1 MDSKKEIKAAITKLT
16 DALSSEDPSSKLPE
30 IVKKF
35 TAGDAKAKDKTAKVL
50 LETAA
55 GVTDAIVWWLYRGMT
70 CTEKGTCYGG
80 SQTDPVCAWVY
91 DWTQTN
97 TPHTRAFVLQLFPAF
112 VWAYYAGYSGL
123 LRRRSDADAASFNFS
138 GVEACLLAVHNLNVH
153 EIDKGVYNSPFMHPL
168 LKFDSV
174 YCTGLS
180 DMVEENSE
188 AGDAT
193 STAYKKKMCTPKRVI
208 CDGDRNEIVS
218 STLSMLIKHFSALTD
233 KTKLAICKVVREV
246 SCLGYPFNSYSQA
259 KGSRSALDVFYPGL
273 DDETFGSEAEKM
285 LSENGKGAAEGV
297 IRVRHSERLFSYA
310 LSLLR
315 LCISTQEL
323 LPLVASAGDA
333 IKAAA
338 VYNNFLMSIITAD
351 ALIKIT
357 ENLTAEEK
365 LTSETTTKGGKK
377 EEEKEK
383 EKEKDDDDSESE
395 EGDDEKEE
403 KKKEEKKKDTK
414 ESEESEESEG
424 SEESEESEE
433 SEDKKKDKKE
443 EKKAQTEEN
452 SESETDETDE
462 TDETSESES
471 SDDEKKIKLKTKK

>member
-1 MDSKKEIKAAITKLT
+1 MDSKKEIKATITKLI

-35 TAGDAKAKDKTAKVL
+35 TTGDAKAKDKTARVL

-97 TPHTRAFVLQLFPAF
+97 TPHTRAFVLQLLPAF

-123 LRRRSDADAASFNFS
+123 LRRRRDADAASFNFS

-188 AGDAT
+188 AGDAM
-193 STAYKKKMCTPKRVI
+193 SAAYKKKMCTPKRVI

-233 KTKLAICKVVREV
+233 RTKLAICKVVREV

-273 DDETFGSEAEKM
+273 DVEIFGSEAEKM
-285 LSENGKGAAEGV
+285 LSENGKDVAEGV

-365 LTSETTTKGGKK
+365 LTSETTTKGAK
-377 EEEKEK
+377 EEEKK
-383 EKEKDDDDSESE
+383 EKETDDGGESGSE
-395 EGDDEKEE
+395 EEDEDEKEE
-403 KKKEEKKKDTK
+403 KKKKDTK
-414 ESEESEESEG
+414 G
-424 SEESEESEE
+424 NEESEESEE
-433 SEDKKKDKKE
+433 NEGSEDKKKDKKE
-443 EKKAQTEEN
+443 EKKTKTKESS
-452 SESETDETDE
+452 SESETSETSE

-471 SDDEKKIKLKTKK
+471 SDDEKKIKLKAKK